1 MAHVP
6 VVSDKMKYGL
16 KPIGVESKTHVL
28 SLPCVGTNR
37 YEGNTSSNI
46 VFRIQHNPS
55 GRFVDP
61 TATRIKLTFTMSWPA
76 ALTRSVHAFFF
87 ERGPESIIRR
97 FQIRDIQ
104 GRVLEDIDNYNLVY
118 AITEICTN
126 ESNTRQRR
134 GTFHMEGNSSYPDLG
149 GWIKHPTMGLQNGL
163 GPNTSTTFDLTFTPF
178 SAVFGGACEKYI
190 PLSVM
195 EGMEIHL
202 QLENIQSCIGY
213 KLIPQD
219 AGAGTDRDPVTLLPT
234 GAAPNRYTL
243 ADFNYNTSRPKLA
256 NFLTPMSHRQR
267 RDAAVSNGIATIICD
282 GIPNVV
288 EWSNRDPANADQD
301 LLTDDTT
308 EGNYKWNLT
317 LTYRNLLSYTITDP
331 KLLIS
336 CLDVEPAVNTALINA
351 AKDPRDGMI
360 RIQTFSWSTYT
371 TQINQSNAGLFSWQI
386 PVSVT
391 SMKSIFFTFTD
402 QTKREN
408 MNYLRS
414 GFEHRGLLRYRI
426 LIGGLPLNADWV
438 EVGKGDSVK
447 FDTYSES
454 IGTLLEAWS
463 VHHKSDGNPT
473 LLTLENYAPARF
485 SDSDYGMY
493 QKEYNAV
500 FGQELE
506 SFTQKSGI
514 IQSGINTMQTTFV
527 LELEFGQNTRSINVA
542 PAATENCILYKTGS
556 PYELRA
562 YVMYDKVIA
571 FDETSGS
578 IRAEY

>member
-1 MAHVP
+1 
-6 VVSDKMKYGL
+6 
-16 KPIGVESKTHVL
+16 
-28 SLPCVGTNR
+28 
-37 YEGNTSSNI
+37 
-46 VFRIQHNPS
+46 
-55 GRFVDP
+55 VDP
-61 TATRIKLTFTMSWPA
+61 TATRIKMTFTMTWPTE
-76 ALTRSVHAFFF
+76 LSKSVHTFFF

-126 ESNTRQRR
+126 EEITRRRR
-134 GTFHMEGNSSYPDLG
+134 GMFHMEGNSIFPDLG
-149 GWIKHPTMGLQNGL
+149 GWIKHPDAGLQNGYS
-163 GPNTSTTFDLTFTPF
+163 NAVSATFDLTFTPF

-213 KLIPQD
+213 RFIPQVNG
-219 AGAGTDRDPVTLLPT
+219 AGAHRNANGAIVPNLNGDLFDTYAWDEFLDET
-234 GAAPNRYTL
+234 GVATVE
-243 ADFNYNTSRPKLA
+243 DFNQPL
-256 NFLTPMSHRQR
+256 SHKARNN
-267 RDAAVSNGIATIICD
+267 AAASNDIAEIICD
-282 GIPNVV
+282 GYANVV
-288 EWSNRDPANADQD
+288 QWSNALDGFYDKTNIDQD
-301 LLTDDTT
+301 
-308 EGNYKWNLT
+308 EGNYQWNLT
-317 LTYRNLLSYTITDP
+317 STYRNQLSYSISDP

-336 CLDVEPAVNTALINA
+336 CLDVEPAVNTALIHA

-360 RIQTFSWSTYT
+360 RIQTFSWATYT

-391 SMKSIFFTFTD
+391 SMKSIFLTFTD
-402 QTKREN
+402 QTKRED

-438 EVGKGDSVK
+438 EVSKGDPYK
-447 FDTYSES
+447 YDTYSES

-485 SDSDYGMY
+485 SAEDYGMY

-527 LELEFGQNTRSINVA
+527 LELEFGQNTRAIRVN
-542 PAATENCILYKTGS
+542 PTTEEQCILYKAGS

>member
-1 MAHVP
+1 
-6 VVSDKMKYGL
+6 
-16 KPIGVESKTHVL
+16 
-28 SLPCVGTNR
+28 
-37 YEGNTSSNI
+37 
-46 VFRIQHNPS
+46 
-55 GRFVDP
+55 
-61 TATRIKLTFTMSWPA
+61 
-76 ALTRSVHAFFF
+76 
-87 ERGPESIIRR
+87 
-97 FQIRDIQ
+97 
-104 GRVLEDIDNYNLVY
+104 
-118 AITEICTN
+118 
-126 ESNTRQRR
+126 
-134 GTFHMEGNSSYPDLG
+134 
-149 GWIKHPTMGLQNGL
+149 
-163 GPNTSTTFDLTFTPF
+163 
-178 SAVFGGACEKYI
+178 
-190 PLSVM
+190 
-195 EGMEIHL
+195 
-202 QLENIQSCIGY
+202 
-213 KLIPQD
+213 
-219 AGAGTDRDPVTLLPT
+219 
-234 GAAPNRYTL
+234 
-243 ADFNYNTSRPKLA
+243 
-256 NFLTPMSHRQR
+256 
-267 RDAAVSNGIATIICD
+267 
-282 GIPNVV
+282 
-288 EWSNRDPANADQD
+288 
-301 LLTDDTT
+301 
-308 EGNYKWNLT
+308 
-317 LTYRNLLSYTITDP
+317 
-331 KLLIS
+331 
-336 CLDVEPAVNTALINA
+336 LDVEPAVNAALINA

-360 RIQTFSWSTYT
+360 RIQTFSWATYT

-438 EVGKGDSVK
+438 EVSKGDSLK